1 ANLKPFFPNKQEN
14 DRMEPLVIQPTP
26 KTPDVHFDPING
38 TLDIT
43 GMSYPEHG
51 HEFYK
56 PVIDWIQEYGKNP
69 REETIVNIQF
79 KYFNTSSAKS
89 ILALLQ
95 KINEIRLA
103 GNTVQINWHY
113 ELNDEQMIQD
123 GENYSS
129 LLNLPF
135 NMVQIA

>member
-1 ANLKPFFPNKQEN
+1 
-14 DRMEPLVIQPTP
+14 MELLEIPPTP
-26 KTPDVHFDPING
+26 KTPDICFNPETGIFS
-38 TLDIT
+38 IS
-43 GMSYPEHG
+43 GMSYPEYG
-51 HEFYK
+51 REFYK
-56 PVIDWIQEYGKNP
+56 PVIDWIEDYAKNP
-69 REETIVNIQF
+69 HKQTVVNIKF

-95 KINEIRLA
+95 KINEIRLS
-103 GNTVQINWHY
+103 GNDVSVNWHY

-129 LLNLPF
+129 LLNFPF